1 MQGLPTDEGPSM
13 LHQFEQAQPCS
24 LDEVGTP
31 VLELFLKK
39 DANGELQQQ
48 GTVLSI
54 PPEILSQAQSSLSKL
69 HCLAS
74 HPNQNWQDSFLI
86 SDWSYSHCSFSSV
99 C

>member
-1 MQGLPTDEGPSM
+1 M
-13 LHQFEQAQPCS
+13 LHQLEQTQACS

-39 DANGELQQQ
+39 DDNGELQQQ

-69 HCLAS
+69 HCLAFHAS
-74 HPNQNWQDSFLI
+74 QAWQDFSLVC
-86 SDWSYSHCSFSSV
+86 DWLYEYCGFSLFCCAILCV
-99 C
+99 YMF